1 LAGGPV
7 PGVADRRANSVPHAR
22 PLIARFLGGFLLG
35 PGIERYGLHR
45 RIALHI
51 LLWVGTRPPMARA
64 GLGLNIIATLVVTTV
79 IGLGG
84 RLIQV

>member
-1 LAGGPV
+1 
-7 PGVADRRANSVPHAR
+7 
-22 PLIARFLGGFLLG
+22 
-35 PGIERYGLHR
+35 
-45 RIALHI
+45 
-51 LLWVGTRPPMARA
+51 MARA